1 LSDDDRPRDS
11 SAPDPRVLA
20 EQVRLL
26 YVRAPIA
33 QATVVVNACLVA
45 WIFWDLVPRGRTLAW
60 VTALCALVLVRM
72 ALVRAYRR
80 SATAAEPSEAG
91 AWGRRFVVASGLTGV
106 CWGAAAFIFYTPQ
119 SPVHE
124 LFLAFVLGGMAA
136 GAASSNGSHLPAFV
150 AYAAPALLPLVL
162 RLALEREPAHAA
174 MAFMVVLFAVA
185 VGGISRSG
193 SRTLQEALRLR
204 FANEA
209 LVEDLTAARQRLERL
224 NADLERR
231 VGERTGE
238 LERALAL
245 RVASETRL
253 VEAHEA
259 LRESDQRKNQFIA
272 VLSHELRNPLA
283 AIRTSLYLLEHAAR
297 DDQRFVRAREV
308 IDRQAGHLTRLV
320 DDLLDA
326 TRISRAKIDLRRA
339 RIDARQVVRA
349 ACDDHRAEF
358 LDRDLDLRVE
368 TSAPAWI
375 DADETRIAQVVGN
388 LLHNAA
394 KFSRAGGTVVVSVA
408 PAGDR
413 AEIRVRDDGV
423 GISTDLL
430 PHVFDPFVQGYGGLA
445 RTKGGLGL
453 GLALVKGLVELH
465 GGSVHVRSEGVD
477 RGAEFIVQLPLARA
491 PAVRAVTPVPL
502 AAARKA
508 SVLVIEDNLDSARS
522 IADVLSLEGHHVH
535 VATDARSGIAKAREL
550 KPDVILCDI
559 GLPDMDGYEI
569 ARAIRAEA
577 WLRSTRLVAL
587 SGYAQPEDRQRAA
600 EAGFDQ
606 HIAKPAAMEDLLAT
620 VAQRSS

>member
-1 LSDDDRPRDS
+1 LSDDDHPGES
-11 SAPDPRVLA
+11 LAPDSRVLA

-26 YVRAPIA
+26 YARAPIA

-45 WIFWDLVPRGRTLAW
+45 WVFWDLVPRGKTIAW
-60 VTALCALVLVRM
+60 ATTLCALAAVRM
-72 ALVRAYRR
+72 GLVRAYRR
-80 SATAAEPSEAG
+80 SATAADPSEAG
-91 AWGRRFVVASGLTGV
+91 AWGRRFVAAAALMGV
-106 CWGAAAFIFYTPQ
+106 CWGAAAFIFYTP
-119 SPVHE
+119 SPVHQ

-136 GAASSNGSHLPAFV
+136 GASSSNGSHMPAFV
-150 AYAAPALLPLVL
+150 AYAAPALLPMVL
-162 RLALEREPAHAA
+162 RLAVERDPAHAA
-174 MAFMVVLFAVA
+174 MALMVVLFAVA
-185 VGGISRSG
+185 VAAISRSG

-209 LVEDLTAARQRLERL
+209 LVEDLSAARQRLERL
-224 NADLERR
+224 NADLELR
-231 VGERTGE
+231 VSERTGE
-238 LERALAL
+238 LEHALAL

-253 VEAHEA
+253 VEAHDA

-283 AIRTSLYLLEHAAR
+283 AIRTSLYLLEHASR
-297 DDQRFVRAREV
+297 DEQRFVRARDV
-308 IDRQAGHLTRLV
+308 IDRQARHLARLV

-326 TRISRAKIDLRRA
+326 TRISQGKIELRRA

-358 LDRDLDLRVE
+358 LDRGIGLRVE
-368 TSAPAWI
+368 ISAAAWI

-394 KFSRAGGTVVVSVA
+394 KFSRAGGTVVVSVGA
-408 PAGDR
+408 AGDR

-423 GISTDLL
+423 GISADLL

-465 GGSVHVRSEGVD
+465 GGSVHARSDGVD
-477 RGAEFIVQLPLARA
+477 RGAEFILRLPLTRA
-491 PAVRAVTPVPL
+491 PVARAVTPVPHS
-502 AAARKA
+502 AERPA
-508 SVLVIEDNLDSARS
+508 SVLVIEDNVDSARS
-522 IADVLSLEGHHVH
+522 IADVLSLEGHDVH

-569 ARAIRAEA
+569 ARVIRAED
-577 WLRSTRLVAL
+577 WLRSTRLIAL

-606 HIAKPAAMEDLLAT
+606 HIAKPAAMEVLLAT
-620 VAQRSS
+620 IAQRPS